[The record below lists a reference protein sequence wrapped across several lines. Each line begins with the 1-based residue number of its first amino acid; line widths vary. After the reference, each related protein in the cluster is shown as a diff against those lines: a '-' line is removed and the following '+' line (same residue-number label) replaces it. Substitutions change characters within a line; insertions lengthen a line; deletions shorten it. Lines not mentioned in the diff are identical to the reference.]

1 VERTVGHA
9 ARIGTRPSFT
19 SPKETAMTWVMN
31 PHAPDSLGS
40 ADGNDHDEPGT
51 EIASGVFVERRSIL
65 WLPALA
71 AATFLFGRSR
81 LSAADH
87 SKEGAAPAGKKPS
100 STSPLD
106 WDEFLKQCV
115 PIAKEMFKD
124 SSAQGQDAYLNRVA
138 SFAVRLRAAPNTKL
152 FAFGKLNPKVEFN
165 LSHKGFP
172 FVVVQWRMHP
182 RAILPAHCHP
192 QTSVCTL
199 GLEGETRLRNF
210 EVHGK
215 APAFDSGSS
224 QAFLI
229 RETHSQILT
238 PRRTSTLSPT
248 RDNIHYFEA
257 GADGARGIDIT
268 TAYGGT
274 GNFSFVAF
282 DPDKPREAQQRIFEA
297 AWTGQEPPKRE
308 RGKKK

>member
-1 VERTVGHA
+1 
-9 ARIGTRPSFT
+9 
-19 SPKETAMTWVMN
+19 
-31 PHAPDSLGS
+31 
-40 ADGNDHDEPGT
+40 
-51 EIASGVFVERRSIL
+51 
-65 WLPALA
+65 
-71 AATFLFGRSR
+71 
-81 LSAADH
+81 
-87 SKEGAAPAGKKPS
+87 
-100 STSPLD
+100 
-106 WDEFLKQCV
+106 
-115 PIAKEMFKD
+115 MFKD